1 MPAARNP
8 KNRINTTGF
17 DGESSFGFSAATAW
31 SGARSVAAIS
41 VMVASELMVV
51 GKQSRPV

>member
-8 KNRINTTGF
+8 KNRINTIGF
-17 DGESSFGFSAATAW
+17 DGESSFGLSATAW
-31 SGARSVAAIS
+31 SGACIVAAMS

-51 GKQSRPV
+51 GKQSHPV

>member
-8 KNRINTTGF
+8 KNRIITIGF
-17 DGESSFGFSAATAW
+17 DGESSFGFSATAW
-31 SGARSVAAIS
+31 SAACIVAAMS
-41 VMVASELMVV
+41 VMVASALMVV

>member
-8 KNRINTTGF
+8 KNRINTIGF
-17 DGESSFGFSAATAW
+17 VGASSFGFSATAW
-31 SGARSVAAIS
+31 SGARSVAAMS
-41 VMVASELMVV
+41 VMIASEVTVV